1 MSGDAHWDANTQWWV
16 DGRMGQGGMWLLKKQ
31 YIPNFNTTPSPDPTT
46 INFAINGRTVT
57 NGKPANSVIG
67 KYFFLPAAGYYGT
80 YSTITPT
87 PTPGP
92 NNDPIDFKI
101 GGYYHISTVRADGNG
116 SFMYNLYFTSTS
128 ILMHTHSDYR
138 RGNAAM
144 LSWVVQ

>member
-1 MSGDAHWDANTQWWV
+1 
-16 DGRMGQGGMWLLKKQ
+16 MGQGGMWLLKKQ
-31 YIPNFNTTPSPDPTT
+31 YILNFNTTPSPDPTKK
-46 INFAINGRTVT
+46 NSAITGTVT

-87 PTPGP
+87 PTPNP

-128 ILMHTHSDYR
+128 ILMHTHSNYR